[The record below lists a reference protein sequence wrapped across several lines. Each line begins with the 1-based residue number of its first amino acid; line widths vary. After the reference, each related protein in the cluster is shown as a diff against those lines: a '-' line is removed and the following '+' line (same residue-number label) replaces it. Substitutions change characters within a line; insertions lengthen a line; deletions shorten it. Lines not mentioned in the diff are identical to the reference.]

1 MPAAKDRV
9 EEARRETRGRSRM
22 KLKHHSLIDKVYAP
36 RNLAAA
42 WKRVRSNKG
51 CAGIDRVSVEAFDK
65 NAEYLL
71 AKIHELL
78 KADRYTPQAVKRVW
92 IPKPDGRKRPL
103 GIPTVADRVV
113 QQAVLNILGPIFERN
128 FLSVSFGFRPGRS
141 THQAMREVW
150 RLLQSGR
157 PWVVDLDIKGY
168 FDTIPH
174 DRLVGFVAEEVA
186 DGRVLALIRQF
197 LTSRVMEDLK
207 LLEVEL
213 GTPQGGVISPLL
225 ANIYLHYFDAKM
237 VAEGYAVVRYADDLV
252 VLCRTR
258 AEAQA
263 ALSRV
268 KSILEGELDLTVH
281 PEKTRVVHVSQG
293 FEFLGYRIKKAYEKV
308 YARPREKSVA
318 SFREKIRYATRRKQ
332 GVNLVEMIH
341 RMAPIIRGWGNYYRK
356 AHVRTLFFK
365 IDRWI
370 ERRVYAFIAQGWRN
384 QAWQRYP
391 GQVLRSRYGLV
402 SLLRLCPPKP
412 RP

>member
-1 MPAAKDRV
+1 
-9 EEARRETRGRSRM
+9 M
-22 KLKHHSLIDKVYAP
+22 KLKHHSLIDKIYSP
-36 RNLAAA
+36 RNLANA

-51 CAGIDRVSVEAFDK
+51 CAGIDRLSVEVFEQ
-65 NAEYLL
+65 NAERFLL
-71 AKIHELL
+71 KIHELL
-78 KADRYTPQAVKRVW
+78 KEGRYTPQAVKRVW

-113 QQAVLNILGPIFERN
+113 QQAVLNILGPIFERK

-141 THQAMREVW
+141 THQAMRQVW
-150 RLLQSGR
+150 RQLKQGR

-174 DRLVGFVAEEVA
+174 ERLIDLVAEEVA
-186 DGRVLALIRQF
+186 DGRVLALVRQF
-197 LTSRVMEDLK
+197 LTSKVMEDLK

-237 VAEGYAVVRYADDLV
+237 VAEGYEVVRYADDLV

-263 ALSRV
+263 ALARV

-293 FEFLGYRIKKAYEKV
+293 FEFLGYRIKKAYEKLFV
-308 YARPREKSVA
+308 VPREKAVK
-318 SFREKIRYATRRKQ
+318 SFRDKIRLLTRRRQ
-332 GVNLVEMIH
+332 GVNLAEVI
-341 RMAPIIRGWGNYYRK
+341 RRLNPSIRGWGNYFRK

-365 IDRWI
+365 LDRWI
-370 ERRVYAFIAQGWRN
+370 VRRVHAFIAKKWVSL
-384 QAWQRYP
+384 AWQRYP
-391 GQVLRSRYGLV
+391 AEMLRGRLGLV
-402 SLLRLCPPKP
+402 SLRRLCPMPTHP
-412 RP
+412 